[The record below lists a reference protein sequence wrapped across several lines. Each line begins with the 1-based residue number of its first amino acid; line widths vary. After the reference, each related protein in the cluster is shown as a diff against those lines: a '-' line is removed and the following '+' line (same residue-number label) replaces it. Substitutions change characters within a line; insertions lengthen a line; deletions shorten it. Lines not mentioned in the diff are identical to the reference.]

1 MSDTANTAYEPHE
14 PNHSLNRRRDE
25 RATEQF
31 AQDGVNRLS
40 EIAACNMEV
49 FQKQTEVMAQLT
61 RLWADAFTT
70 TQKTISQ
77 FTDQIQ
83 NRRSA

>member
-1 MSDTANTAYEPHE
+1 
-14 PNHSLNRRRDE
+14 
-25 RATEQF
+25 
-31 AQDGVNRLS
+31 
-40 EIAACNMEV
+40 MEV